1 MLLGLPLAAV
11 IVKAPDQSST
21 VPQRQQLSHLIG
33 ALLGGGGRAAA
44 GGARR
49 DGGLLGGMALAV
61 HLQGLPL
68 VQHALP
74 AVVALLVRRLHALA
88 VDAERRRAL
97 EFLAYTTT
105 TPATVGILSILY
117 RCVSFMQAIE
127 NGASIAGHGVSF
139 TNNPTHCANIP
150 M

>member
-1 MLLGLPLAAV
+1 MNSAQ
-11 IVKAPDQSST
+11 KAT
-21 VPQRQQLSHLIG
+21 GSHLIG
-33 ALLGGGGRAAA
+33 AFFGGGDRAAA

-49 DGGLLGGMALAV
+49 HWGLLRGMALAV

-97 EFLAYTTT
+97 KFLAYTTT

-117 RCVSFMQAIE
+117 RCVPFMQAIE

-139 TNNPTHCANIP
+139 TNNPSHCAIIP